1 MPRYANHLL
10 LYQKNYLKI
19 AISFDLRE
27 VLYIIIFGD
36 IKNRIEGVQDDR
48 ITGSEN
54 GKAKER
60 VCRLSD

>member
-1 MPRYANHLL
+1 MPRHANHLL

-27 VLYIIIFGD
+27 VLYIINFGW
-36 IKNRIEGVQDDR
+36 NFELIEGVQNDR

-60 VCRLSD
+60 VC